1 MFSIVFVLHKV
12 TKSLDLF
19 LAHFFLGDL
28 HFPKDLDTSWRN
40 QKKAQKASPRWAM
53 DFLCHFAHWC
63 RLQIT
68 LLQTVTLQ
76 KQPPRQQMQPRH

>member
-12 TKSLDLF
+12 TKSLDLS
-19 LAHFFLGDL
+19 LRTFFLGNL

-40 QKKAQKASPRWAM
+40 QKKAQKAKMGNGLFMPFCTLVS
-53 DFLCHFAHWC
+53 
-63 RLQIT
+63 LQIT